1 MAQKFSKRNKVI
13 SDKTRGAIRVR
24 KARIHPAQSPRRS
37 HGQVILSSNVIRVRG
52 ARVHNLKNIDVDIP
66 KNKLVVITG
75 LSGSGK
81 SSLAF
86 DTIYAEAERRYVES
100 LSAYARQF
108 LGVSDKP
115 DVDSLEGLS
124 PGIATDQR
132 SVPRNP
138 RSTVGTITEIYDYLR
153 ILFARVGKPHCP
165 NCRKPIGRQTVGQI
179 VDHILRN
186 KKGAEIQVLGPL
198 VSGKKG
204 EHHGILEEVE
214 RAGFIRVRI
223 DGVVHRLE
231 EALDLDIDKKKKHSI
246 EVVVDRVE
254 IGKELERSRLAD
266 SVETALKIGKGIVII
281 STPARTPS
289 RKIPSENNKIIR
301 GNSGAD
307 SSEIQDEVFSEHF
320 ACADCGINLA
330 EIEPRTFSFNSP
342 YGACSTCTGLG
353 STLEVDEKL
362 VFPNP
367 KLTLAEGAIAPW
379 SHASH
384 RVGRQSW
391 YWWMLEDIS
400 ARFRF
405 SLNKPVADLP
415 KSVIKLVLHGEPIEP
430 DEEGSGKFEGVVP
443 NLKRR
448 WKETDSEWTRAEIE
462 KYMVVRRCPGC
473 LGDRLKK
480 EALGVTINGRHI
492 AEVSSATV
500 GEAIAFFNALP
511 RALKTSEAAVALPL
525 IREILKRLS
534 FLMNVGLHYLTLS
547 RESTTLAGG
556 EAQRIRLAT
565 QIGSRLTG
573 VIYVLDEPSIGLHA
587 RDHHMLIQT
596 IKELRDLG
604 NTVIVVEH
612 DAETMR
618 QADWII
624 DLGPGAGKHGGE
636 VIFSGNAKLL
646 WKAKTLTAEYLSGR
660 KEVRIRHGAE
670 RGGNGKVIE
679 IRGAREHNLKNINVK
694 IPLGKFV
701 AVSGPSGSGKSTL
714 INDILAKALL
724 VKLYKAHLIPGAHD
738 DIRGAENLD
747 KVVVVDQSPIGRT
760 PRSNPATY
768 TGVFGLIREIFSRT
782 NEARVRGYGPG
793 RFSFNVKGGRC
804 EVCEGQ
810 GVKKIEMYFLPDVYV
825 ECEECRGT
833 RYNKEALEIEYD
845 GKNIAKV
852 LDLTVEEAMRFFE
865 KIPQIKQKLK
875 TLSEVGLSY
884 IKLGQPATT
893 LSGGEAQRIKL
904 SAELSRRDT
913 GRTLYILDE
922 PTTGLHF
929 DDTKKLLTVLHALVE
944 RGNTVLVIEHNLD
957 VVRNSDWIIDL
968 GPEGGAEGGFIIAEG
983 TVKDIIAEKK
993 SHTGAWLKKATKQ
1006 RQET

>member
-24 KARIHPAQSPRRS
+24 GARVHPVPSPKRRAT
-37 HGQVILSSNVIRVRG
+37 GRPIFTSNVIRVRG

-115 DVDSLEGLS
+115 DVDSIEGLS
-124 PGIATDQR
+124 PAIAIDQR

-165 NCRKPIGRQTVGQI
+165 SCGKPIGRQTVGQI
-179 VDHILRN
+179 VDHILKK

-204 EHHGILEEVE
+204 EHHGMLEEVN

-281 STPARTPS
+281 SNLARTPS
-289 RKIPSENNKIIR
+289 RKIQNEDNKLIR
-301 GNSGAD
+301 GDLSSDSGQ
-307 SSEIQDEVFSEHF
+307 IQDEVFSEHF
-320 ACADCGINLA
+320 ACADCGINLP

-342 YGACSTCTGLG
+342 YGACPTCTGLG

-400 ARFRF
+400 TRYRF

-430 DEEGSGKFEGVVP
+430 DEEGGGKFEGVVP

-462 KYMVVRRCPGC
+462 KYMVVRQCPGC
-473 LGDRLKK
+473 QGNRLKR
-480 EALGVTINGRHI
+480 EALGVTIEGRHI
-492 AEVSSATV
+492 ADVANVTV
-500 GEAIAFFNALP
+500 RESITFFSTLP
-511 RALKTSEAAVALPL
+511 KILKTSEAAVALPL
-525 IREILKRLS
+525 VREILKRLS

-604 NTVIVVEH
+604 NTLIVVEH

-636 VIFSGNAKLL
+636 VIFSGDAKSL
-646 WKAKTLTAEYLSGR
+646 WRAKTLTAEYLAGR
-660 KEVRIRHGAE
+660 KEVRIRQGALE

-701 AVSGPSGSGKSTL
+701 AVSGLSGSGKSTL

-724 VKLYKAHLIPGAHD
+724 AKLYKAHVIPGAHD
-738 DIRGAENLD
+738 EIRGAENLD

-782 NEARVRGYGPG
+782 NEARIRGYGPG

-804 EVCEGQ
+804 EICEGQ

-852 LDLTVEEAMRFFE
+852 LDLTVEEAMRFFG

-929 DDTKKLLTVLHALVE
+929 DDTRKLLSVLHTLVE

-957 VVRNSDWIIDL
+957 VVRNSDWVIDL
-968 GPEGGAEGGFIIAEG
+968 GPEGGEGGGEIVAEG
-983 TVKDIIAEKK
+983 TIRDIIAEKK
-993 SHTGAWLKKATKQ
+993 SHTGAWLKKVIK
-1006 RQET
+1006 

>member
-1 MAQKFSKRNKVI
+1 MAQKFSQRKIRRQTKVGDAI
-13 SDKTRGAIRVR
+13 LIRGARV
-24 KARIHPAQSPRRS
+24 HPVPSPRRRS
-37 HGQVILSSNVIRVRG
+37 ARQAASISSVIRVRG

-115 DVDSLEGLS
+115 DVDSIEGLS
-124 PGIATDQR
+124 PAIAIDQR

-153 ILFARVGKPHCP
+153 ILFARIGKPHCP
-165 NCRKPIGRQTVGQI
+165 NCGKPIGRQTVGQI

-186 KKGAEIQVLGPL
+186 KKGAEIQILGPL

-231 EALDLDIDKKKKHSI
+231 EALELALDKKKKHSI

-254 IGKELERSRLAD
+254 VGKDLEHSWVAD
-266 SVETALKIGKGIVII
+266 LVEKTIKIRNGIAVI
-281 STPARTPS
+281 SNPARIPS
-289 RKIPSENNKIIR
+289 RIIPNENNKSIR
-301 GNSGAD
+301 DDSGTNSG
-307 SSEIQDEVFSEHF
+307 EIRDEVFSEHF
-320 ACADCGINLA
+320 ACAECGINLP

-342 YGACSTCTGLG
+342 YGACPTCTGLG

-362 VFPNP
+362 VFPNS

-400 ARFRF
+400 TRFKF
-405 SLNKPVADLP
+405 SLNKPVAELP
-415 KSVIKLVLHGEPIEP
+415 KAVLNLVLYGEVSSS
-430 DEEGSGKFEGVVP
+430 DEERDGKFEGVVP

-462 KYMVVRRCPGC
+462 KYMAVRQCPSCRGQ
-473 LGDRLKK
+473 RLKK
-480 EALGVTINGRHI
+480 EALGVTIDGKHI

-500 GEAIAFFNALP
+500 REAITFFNALP
-511 RALKTSEAAVALPL
+511 KALKTSEAAVALPL
-525 IREILKRLS
+525 VREILKRLS

-573 VIYVLDEPSIGLHA
+573 VIYVLDEPSVGLHA

-612 DAETMR
+612 DRETMR
-618 QADWII
+618 EADWII

-636 VIFSGNAKLL
+636 VIFSGDAKSL
-646 WKAKTLTAEYLSGR
+646 WKAKTLTADYLAGR
-660 KEVRIRHGAE
+660 AEVRIRHGAE
-670 RGGNGKVIE
+670 RGGNGKFIE
-679 IRGAREHNLKNINVK
+679 VRGAREHNLKNINIK

-701 AVSGPSGSGKSTL
+701 AVAGPSGSGKSTL

-724 VKLYKAHLIPGAHD
+724 LKFYKAHVIPGSHD
-738 DIRGAENLD
+738 EIRGTKNLD

-768 TGVFGLIREIFSRT
+768 TGVFGLIRDIFAGT

-852 LDLTVEEAMRFFE
+852 LDITVEEAMKFFE

-904 SAELSRRDT
+904 ATELSRRDT
-913 GRTLYILDE
+913 GKTLYILDE

-929 DDTKKLLTVLHALVE
+929 DDIKKLLTVLHALVE

-957 VVRNSDWIIDL
+957 VIRNSDWVIDL
-968 GPEGGAEGGFIIAEG
+968 GPEGGAAGGAIVAEG

-993 SHTGAWLKKATKQ
+993 SHTGVWLKKI
-1006 RQET
+1006 R

>member
-1 MAQKFSKRNKVI
+1 MPESRIKNKELGIRN
-13 SDKTRGAIRVR
+13 SARGQGDFIR
-24 KARIHPAQSPRRS
+24 I
-37 HGQVILSSNVIRVRG
+37 RG
-52 ARVHNLKNIDVDIP
+52 ARVHNLKSVDVDIP

-108 LGVSDKP
+108 IGISDKP
-115 DVDSLEGLS
+115 DVDSIEGLS
-124 PGIATDQR
+124 PAIAIDQK

-153 ILFARVGKPHCP
+153 IIFARVGKAHCP
-165 NCRKPIGRQTVGQI
+165 SCAKPIGRQTVGQI
-179 VDHILRN
+179 VDHILKE
-186 KKGAEIQVLGPL
+186 KKWSEVQVLAPL
-198 VSGKKG
+198 VRGKKG
-204 EHHGILEEVE
+204 EHRGILEEVK

-223 DGVVHRLE
+223 DGIVHRLE
-231 EALDLDIDKKKKHSI
+231 EAIDLPIDKQKKHSI

-254 IGKELERSRLAD
+254 IGRGLERSRLAD
-266 SVETALKIGKGIVII
+266 SVETALKIGKGLVIVATV
-281 STPARTPS
+281 SDKQSVTSDKA
-289 RKIPSENNKIIR
+289 K
-301 GNSGAD
+301 D
-307 SSEIQDEVFSEHF
+307 EIFSEHF
-320 ACADCGINLA
+320 ACPDCGINLS

-342 YGACSTCTGLG
+342 YGACFACTGLG
-353 STLEVDEKL
+353 STLEVDTKL

-391 YWWMLEDIS
+391 YWWMLEDL
-400 ARFRF
+400 ADRHKF
-405 SLNKPVADLP
+405 SLNKSVQDLP
-415 KSVIKLVLHGEPIEP
+415 KAVVDLVLHGEKKNAA
-430 DEEGSGKFEGVVP
+430 EGETTFEGVVP

-462 KYMVVRRCPGC
+462 KYMLIQTCPLCQGR
-473 LGDRLKK
+473 RLKPETLAITVAFRNIADISEMTVRESLEFFFDLPK
-480 EALGVTINGRHI
+480 ELSANDAKI
-492 AEVSSATV
+492 A
-500 GEAIAFFNALP
+500 G
-511 RALKTSEAAVALPL
+511 PL
-525 IREILKRLS
+525 AKEILKRLQ
-534 FLMNVGLHYLTLS
+534 FLTNVGLHYLTLS

-587 RDHHMLIQT
+587 EDHHRLIET
-596 IKELRDLG
+596 LKELRDLG

-636 VIFSGNAKLL
+636 VIFTGDAKALRR
-646 WKAKTLTAEYLSGR
+646 AKTLTADYISGR
-660 KEVRIRHGAE
+660 KEVEIKHAHRS
-670 RGGNGKVIE
+670 GNGLKLE
-679 IRGAREHNLKNINVK
+679 ILGAKEHNLKDIDVK
-694 IPLGKFV
+694 IPLGMFV
-701 AVSGPSGSGKSTL
+701 SVSGPSGSGKSTL

-724 VKLYKAHLIPGAHD
+724 KSLYQAHTIPGRHD
-738 DIRGAENLD
+738 AIVGLEHLD

-768 TGVFGLIREIFSRT
+768 TGVFGLIRDIFSKT
-782 NEARVRGYGPG
+782 AEARARGYVPG

-825 ECEECRGT
+825 DCEECHGK
-833 RYNKEALEIEYD
+833 RYSREALEILYN
-845 GKNIAKV
+845 GKNIADV
-852 LDLTVEEAMRFFE
+852 LDLTVEEALRFFE
-865 KIPQIKQKLK
+865 AIPGIKQKLK
-875 TLSEVGLSY
+875 TLSDVGLSY
-884 IKLGQPATT
+884 VKLGQSATT

-904 SAELSRRDT
+904 AAELSRRDT
-913 GRTLYILDE
+913 GKTLYILDE

-929 DDTKKLLTVLHALVE
+929 EDIRKLLTVLHALADK
-944 RGNTVLVIEHNLD
+944 GNTVLVIEHNLD
-957 VVRNSDWIIDL
+957 VIRNSDYVIDL
-968 GPEGGAEGGFIIAEG
+968 GPEGGAAGGEVVAEG
-983 TVKDIIAEKK
+983 TPAEIMEIKN
-993 SHTGAWLKKATKQ
+993 SLTGKWLKKTG
-1006 RQET
+1006 